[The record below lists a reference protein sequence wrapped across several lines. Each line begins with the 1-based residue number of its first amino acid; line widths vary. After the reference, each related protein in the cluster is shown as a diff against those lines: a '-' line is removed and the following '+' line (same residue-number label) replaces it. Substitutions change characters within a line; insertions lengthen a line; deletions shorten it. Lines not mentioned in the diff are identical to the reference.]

1 LLCNLLLLSTE
12 QGFEMQIEVISTV
25 EGVEQLKEPW
35 DELYS
40 RSNTTVFMHHSW
52 ICKSYKYIPPL
63 EIVLIAVYGNKKKLL
78 GVFPFAIEDFRIK
91 GIKCKVL
98 TGGGSGLSDY
108 CSFLI
113 DPDSNIRLMIGRVIE
128 HLLIMQNE
136 RWDYFKYD
144 RLSDKDPTADLFRH
158 LLKKHLYGGDFSSEV
173 TPRVDFHYAYEE
185 AKKVGNV
192 KRRFKKVSPHSSL
205 THQTGAEI
213 DSSSLA
219 EFCVLHQ
226 QSYPDAA
233 FNRPTTQKFF
243 LELIADSSFRENVVY
258 TTIRDNEDIMAAH
271 FGFADA
277 ERFYYYVPTYNK
289 KFSDN
294 GPGQY
299 LLWNLICDAKSRN
312 IKIFDFLRGGE
323 SYKYNWMNS
332 IATNYTVFAVAKDA
346 SWLKKMVVNIWL
358 FNKSLPYFIRSH
370 TDWMA

>member
-1 LLCNLLLLSTE
+1 
-12 QGFEMQIEVISTV
+12 MQIEVISTV
-25 EGVEQLKEPW
+25 EGVEQLKAPW

-40 RSNTTVFMHHSW
+40 RSNATVFMHHSW

-63 EIVLIAVYGNKKKLL
+63 EIVLIAVYGDKKKLL

-173 TPRVDFHYAYEE
+173 TPRVDFHYAYED

-192 KRRFKKVSPHSSL
+192 KRRFKKVLLHSSL
-205 THQTGAEI
+205 THQIGAEI
-213 DSSSLA
+213 DSISGGLSSAKVLRVTLLNNKGIPFHYALA
-219 EFCVLHQ
+219 KIDNHNDIDIDDYNFSVHINKLPVG
-226 QSYPDAA
+226 S
-233 FNRPTTQKFF
+233 FPTLLDK
-243 LELIADSSFRENVVY
+243 
-258 TTIRDNEDIMAAH
+258 
-271 FGFADA
+271 
-277 ERFYYYVPTYNK
+277 YYAGCGNK
-289 KFSDN
+289 K
-294 GPGQY
+294 G
-299 LLWNLICDAKSRN
+299 
-312 IKIFDFLRGGE
+312 IF
-323 SYKYNWMNS
+323 YQ
-332 IATNYTVFAVAKDA
+332 
-346 SWLKKMVVNIWL
+346 
-358 FNKSLPYFIRSH
+358 
-370 TDWMA
+370 